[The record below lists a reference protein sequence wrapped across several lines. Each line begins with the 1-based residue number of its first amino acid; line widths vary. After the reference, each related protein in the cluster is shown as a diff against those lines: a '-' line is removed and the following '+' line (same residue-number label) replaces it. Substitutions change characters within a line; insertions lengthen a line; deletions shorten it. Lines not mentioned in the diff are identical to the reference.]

1 MAFEVEIVRI
11 ARAGSVNELVERTLF
26 PSCLLRATV
35 SAQPGFLAG
44 GSALFMLEF
53 IKVERMMDAR
63 SARTN
68 TKTNSDASK
77 LRIPSVVLESMIDA
91 ITGAVPTDSIYIFG
105 SYARREERPSSDVDI
120 MVVTENDDERPIRY
134 ATTASTSI
142 SRLMYDAGLD
152 YDLLARFRDD
162 YQDRKT
168 RRTTVDY
175 AIANEGVK
183 IYG

>member
-1 MAFEVEIVRI
+1 MPR
-11 ARAGSVNELVERTLF
+11 SVGT
-26 PSCLLRATV
+26 
-35 SAQPGFLAG
+35 SAK
-44 GSALFMLEF
+44 
-53 IKVERMMDAR
+53 I
-63 SARTN
+63 
-68 TKTNSDASK
+68 NSDATK
-77 LRIPSVVLESMIDA
+77 LRIPSVVLESMVDA
-91 ITGAVPTDSIYIFG
+91 ITDAVPTDSIYIFG

-120 MVVTENDDERPIRY
+120 MVVTENDNERPIRY
-134 ATTASTSI
+134 ATKASTSI

-152 YDLLARFRDD
+152 YDLLTRFRDD

>member
-1 MAFEVEIVRI
+1 M
-11 ARAGSVNELVERTLF
+11 
-26 PSCLLRATV
+26 P
-35 SAQPGFLAG
+35 
-44 GSALFMLEF
+44 
-53 IKVERMMDAR
+53 R
-63 SARTN
+63 SAGTN
-68 TKTNSDASK
+68 TRINADAAK
-77 LRIPSVVLESMIDA
+77 LRIPATVLESMIDA
-91 ITGAVPTDSIYIFG
+91 ITDAVPTDSIYIFG

-134 ATTASTSI
+134 ATKASTSI
-142 SRLMYDAGLD
+142 SRLMYEAGFD

-162 YQDRKT
+162 YLDRKI

>member
-1 MAFEVEIVRI
+1 MPRCA
-11 ARAGSVNELVERTLF
+11 
-26 PSCLLRATV
+26 
-35 SAQPGFLAG
+35 
-44 GSALFMLEF
+44 
-53 IKVERMMDAR
+53 DADV
-63 SARTN
+63 
-68 TKTNSDASK
+68 KINSDAAK
-77 LRIPSVVLESMIDA
+77 LRIPSVVLESMVDA

-120 MVVTENDDERPIRY
+120 MVITANNDERSIRY
-134 ATTASTSI
+134 AAKASASI

-162 YQDRKT
+162 YLHRKT
-168 RRTTVDY
+168 RCTTVDY